1 MSTSPPS
8 TEEFHTL
15 KPSRGFDRFRRC
27 FNGRL
32 LYSCFLIAL
41 SQVNFGMDL
50 GAFGGTQAMPAFKK
64 QFGKYNPV
72 KDVYVLESSYL
83 SLLNSLTYIGFG
95 FGVLSG
101 SFISNRF
108 GRRKALFTMC
118 FWAIAGAAIMITSRV
133 KQQMMAGRIIAY
145 VYIGM
150 ELALVPV
157 FQSELVPAEI
167 RGFAVGTY
175 ASGLLVRTIILPLE
189 PIEWRK
195 LTAIFLSP

>member
-1 MSTSPPS
+1 
-8 TEEFHTL
+8 
-15 KPSRGFDRFRRC
+15 
-27 FNGRL
+27 
-32 LYSCFLIAL
+32 
-41 SQVNFGMDL
+41 MDL